1 MNKDEFVSYVRGV
14 IDLEIENSKN
24 KLNQLKQSENIDF
37 ELVGA
42 LKLIKEALDKL
53 ETQVKYR

>member
-14 IDLEIENSKN
+14 IDLEMENSKN